1 MSPTITPAY
10 LVLAL
15 ILAFLAEG
23 LTEYFA
29 GPIFKWLARLVQFP
43 ELADLRYV
51 AALVGIGLAFAY
63 RLDLLL
69 AAGFHPTDPIIGL
82 ILTGLVIGR
91 GSNYLH
97 QFVAQFFPG
106 RGTSREQRG
115 QAPDP
120 PAATRG

>member
-1 MSPTITPAY
+1 MLPSITPAY
-10 LVLAL
+10 LLLAL

-29 GPIFKWLARLVQFP
+29 GPFFKWLARLAKFP
-43 ELADLRYV
+43 ELGDLRYI

-69 AAGFHPTDPIIGL
+69 AAGFQPSDPAIGH

-97 QFVAQFFPG
+97 QFVDQFFPG
-106 RGTSREQRG
+106 HK
-115 QAPDP
+115 APDP
-120 PAATRG
+120 PTISRP

>member
-1 MSPTITPAY
+1 MLPAITPAY
-10 LVLAL
+10 LLLAL

-63 RLDLLL
+63 HLDLLL
-69 AAGFHPTDPIIGL
+69 AAGFRPSHPAIGH
-82 ILTGLVIGR
+82 ILTGLIIGR

-97 QFVAQFFPG
+97 QFVQQFFPG
-106 RGTSREQRG
+106 RKT
-115 QAPDP
+115 PDP
-120 PAATRG
+120 PATPTS